1 MATPCWF
8 PSERHQNDGWKPTK
22 TSVTEACGYESLN
35 SSIEVLINIKIIL
48 FPNARTVYI
57 ANPPK

>member
-8 PSERHQNDGWKPTK
+8 PSERQQHDGWKPTK
-22 TSVTEACGYESLN
+22 TSVTEACGYASLN

-48 FPNARTVYI
+48 FPNTRTVYI